1 MRARRFYDL
10 CVGGRPRGAASIS
23 TLPQR
28 FCCDAPTAF
37 WERPEVAALVR
48 RAAGERLLPCCSLQL
63 CQRSLARRTDGW
75 RSLGVPRSHFC
86 LPDATSGAFNGGKFA
101 KCGLLRMPG
110 TRKEKKRGGGKG
122 KVRKEGTYLWPDR
135 RKVAHAVAHFGT
147 IRGRRQGPTRIGTV
161 RKIRTDDRQR
171 RRTPGQGG
179 ALTLKQGVHVCRGAG
194 RARPAAV
201 PTVPSGTW
209 GYWDS

>member
-1 MRARRFYDL
+1 MQCVCCQMSPIRGRAPPASHARR
-10 CVGGRPRGAASIS
+10 CAASRQRQQPGSS
-23 TLPQR
+23 TQQPGRGSNQGQQCAEAGRGSNQR
-28 FCCDAPTAF
+28 QRVQRT
-37 WERPEVAALVR
+37 EAAHQSIRLAID
-48 RAAGERLLPCCSLQL
+48 RA
-63 CQRSLARRTDGW
+63 W
-75 RSLGVPRSHFC
+75 
-86 LPDATSGAFNGGKFA
+86 TSGSMACYGCRGPEK
-101 KCGLLRMPG
+101 
-110 TRKEKKRGGGKG
+110 KKRGGGKG

>member
-1 MRARRFYDL
+1 MRAHPGGPPAALRRL
-10 CVGGRPRGAASIS
+10 GSARRPRTGDIS
-23 TLPQR
+23 SKNTLGKGKLTHTIS
-28 FCCDAPTAF
+28 APYPVSVAG
-37 WERPEVAALVR
+37 PE
-48 RAAGERLLPCCSLQL
+48 
-63 CQRSLARRTDGW
+63 
-75 RSLGVPRSHFC
+75 
-86 LPDATSGAFNGGKFA
+86 
-101 KCGLLRMPG
+101 GLLRMPG
-110 TRKEKKRGGGKG
+110 TRKKKKEGGGKG

-161 RKIRTDDRQR
+161 RKIRTDARQR

>member
-1 MRARRFYDL
+1 MNRAFA
-10 CVGGRPRGAASIS
+10 GA
-23 TLPQR
+23 
-28 FCCDAPTAF
+28 
-37 WERPEVAALVR
+37 
-48 RAAGERLLPCCSLQL
+48 
-63 CQRSLARRTDGW
+63 QRSIARLATDAGD
-75 RSLGVPRSHFC
+75 P
-86 LPDATSGAFNGGKFA
+86 K
-101 KCGLLRMPG
+101 K
-110 TRKEKKRGGGKG
+110 KKRGGGKG

-135 RKVAHAVAHFGT
+135 RKVAHALVHFGI
-147 IRGRRQGPTRIGTV
+147 IRGRRQGPTRVGTV
-161 RKIRTDDRQR
+161 RKMRTDDRQR

>member
-1 MRARRFYDL
+1 MVNVPTLTR
-10 CVGGRPRGAASIS
+10 VGVTGPRGCVRPVLMHMHA
-23 TLPQR
+23 
-28 FCCDAPTAF
+28 
-37 WERPEVAALVR
+37 WEIA
-48 RAAGERLLPCCSLQL
+48 
-63 CQRSLARRTDGW
+63 W
-75 RSLGVPRSHFC
+75 
-86 LPDATSGAFNGGKFA
+86 
-101 KCGLLRMPG
+101 GLLRMPG
-110 TRKEKKRGGGKG
+110 TRKKKKRGGKG